1 MIGMC
6 LVMGGFTLRHT
17 WYTWKQTVDFTS
29 NWAIDESIH
38 DMDTQL
44 FLFRWM
50 RMDDNCNF
58 IVISLI
64 FKMKNSY
71 GWQEMI
77 TSNSH
82 LILVRIWNEWGG
94 QSIREE
100 IASKVFR
107 DIDFWPSYQPGS
119 GTGYEI
125 PNLLLGPKLI
135 KIRLRPCQTHKV

>member
-1 MIGMC
+1 
-6 LVMGGFTLRHT
+6 
-17 WYTWKQTVDFTS
+17 
-29 NWAIDESIH
+29 
-38 DMDTQL
+38 
-44 FLFRWM
+44 
-50 RMDDNCNF
+50 
-58 IVISLI
+58 
-64 FKMKNSY
+64 MKNSY

-100 IASKVFR
+100 IASKVFP

-125 PNLLLGPKLI
+125 PNLLLGPKLT
-135 KIRLRPCQTHKV
+135 KIRLRPCQTYKVYVSRDLTRPYFFEQKNTSPISFCVPLGFIQVGFSVFSLTQFFWSK